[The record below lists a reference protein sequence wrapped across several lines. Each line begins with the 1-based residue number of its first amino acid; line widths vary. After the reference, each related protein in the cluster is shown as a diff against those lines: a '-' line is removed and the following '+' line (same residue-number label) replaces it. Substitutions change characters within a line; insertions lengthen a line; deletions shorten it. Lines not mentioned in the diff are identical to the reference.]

1 MRVPRIVL
9 WCVPGAA
16 AFALLVVFAMSIG
29 GPSVSPVRTQTA
41 RPQTAKGAVWT
52 APKPHIV
59 PRAGWLGQGGQEAY
73 NRPPPRLTDRVVA
86 VFVHHTDTPNDYDC
100 ADAPRTVR
108 DLYTGQAGAR
118 HWDDIGYNFL
128 VDRCGTIYE
137 GRAGGTDRAVVGAHT
152 QGFNERT
159 VGVAAIG
166 TFTAGTDVPKVM
178 TDAIAAIAAWKLGLS
193 GIDPRGTVE
202 LVSSNSLSKFPAGA
216 RARFHAVSGH
226 TDGNLTECPGEALM
240 AQLPSIRDAAARMEG
255 RGP

>member
-1 MRVPRIVL
+1 MRVLRIVL
-9 WCVPGAA
+9 CCVPGAV
-16 AFALLVVFAMSIG
+16 AFALLVLCAVGVG
-29 GPSVSPVRTQTA
+29 GHSASPGRTQTA
-41 RPQTAKGAVWT
+41 RPKSAQGAAWT
-52 APKPHIV
+52 APRPQIV
-59 PRAGWLGQGGQEAY
+59 PRAQWLGQGGQEAFS
-73 NRPPPRLTDRVVA
+73 RPPPRFADRVTA

-100 ADAPRTVR
+100 ADAPRTIR
-108 DLYTGQAGAR
+108 DMYTGQAGAR

-137 GRAGGTDRAVVGAHT
+137 GRAGSADQPVVGAHT

-193 GIDPRGTVE
+193 GIDPRSQVD
-202 LVSSNSLSKFPAGA
+202 LVSTNSLSKYPAGT

-255 RGP
+255 RRP

>member
-1 MRVPRIVL
+1 MRVFRVVL
-9 WCVPGAA
+9 WCVPGVAGC
-16 AFALLVVFAMSIG
+16 ALLVLLATSIG
-29 GPSVSPVRTQTA
+29 GPAASPERTQTA
-41 RPQTAKGAVWT
+41 RPQAAKGAVWT
-52 APKPHIV
+52 APKPQIV
-59 PRAGWLGQGGQEAY
+59 PRGSWLGQGGPEAHSS
-73 NRPPPRLTDRVVA
+73 PPPRFADRVMA

-100 ADAPRTVR
+100 ADAPRTIR

-137 GRAGGTDRAVVGAHT
+137 GRAGGTDQAVVGAHT

-159 VGVAAIG
+159 VGIAAIG

-193 GIDPRGTVE
+193 GIDPRGKVE
-202 LVSSNSLSKFPAGA
+202 LVSSNSLSKYAAGT
-216 RARFHAVSGH
+216 RARFYAVSGH

-255 RGP
+255 RL